1 MCLLISIKKEK
12 GRSYDKRRT
21 HRRLVT
27 CSSQPLSWDGA
38 THERIKGVVIV
49 DINPFNPLYLKGF
62 HDGKRAAVEEF
73 ARRFEKLQRTKGIGP
88 KTIQKMVEVMELPL
102 KEQ

>member
-1 MCLLISIKKEK
+1 MKGCHDTTRAHHSNSIKCVV
-12 GRSYDKRRT
+12 GIVSLRSIDCKF
-21 HRRLVT
+21 
-27 CSSQPLSWDGA
+27 D
-38 THERIKGVVIV
+38 KGVVIM

-73 ARRFEKLQRTKGIGP
+73 AKRFEKLQRTKGIGP